1 MTVNSLQRA
10 CQEARQFI
18 FTSDSGGLEI
28 DYRGVPR
35 TYLPSA
41 EILSESRPR
50 GRSRRS
56 GYCIRFEFW
65 STLPAAIGIS
75 VLLNLSRASNH
86 ARGIAPDKQRD
97 NRKDARRHRSCD
109 WPKNDGH
116 ADIPLTHRPRHSYLS
131 ASVGSTRNAR
141 LGRRSNHQLSG
152 AAAEIHFLFDALN
165 WRSRVVPRKAELMIV
180 SPAE

>member
-1 MTVNSLQRA
+1 MFHVH
-10 CQEARQFI
+10 
-18 FTSDSGGLEI
+18 
-28 DYRGVPR
+28 
-35 TYLPSA
+35 TYLV
-41 EILSESRPR
+41 L
-50 GRSRRS
+50 
-56 GYCIRFEFW
+56 RFFQN
-65 STLPAAIGIS
+65 LGLAADPAGPDIAFALNFGARCPAIGIS

-165 WRSRVVPRKAELMIV
+165 WRSRVVPRKAVRSAFFLTRKQFRL
-180 SPAE
+180 